1 MAPEK
6 TTMNSYFR
14 PATPDDIPQLLEM
27 MEAFYSIDKY
37 PFDPRLTSLNLDEF
51 IADESLGRLWM
62 VEVDEQNIGYFALT
76 FGYSFEFKG
85 RIALLDEIF
94 LQEAFRNRG
103 IGKKILEFI
112 FKQAPALQLK
122 TILMEVEKH
131 NARAIHLY
139 DKLGFRDHNR
149 LILSKPVENKAN

>member
-1 MAPEK
+1 
-6 TTMNSYFR
+6 MNQYFR

-37 PFDPRLTSLNLDEF
+37 PFDSLLTSRNLEEF
-51 IADESLGRLWM
+51 IGDESLGRIWM
-62 VEVDEQNIGYFALT
+62 VEVEEQNIGYFVLT

-94 LQEAFRNRG
+94 LQEGFRNKG
-103 IGKKILEFI
+103 IGKKILEFV
-112 FKQAPALQLK
+112 FKQSPSLQLK

-131 NARAIHLY
+131 NSPAIHLY
-139 DKLGFRDHNR
+139 EKLGFRDHNR
-149 LILSKPVENKAN
+149 LILSKPVENKTN